1 MSKQFKKGRAISG
14 MEGPVGAYSHEVG
27 REPIGFPETESGSGH
42 EPSQSAQHMKEQQT
56 APQNPMPPTPHA
68 A

>member
-1 MSKQFKKGRAISG
+1 